1 VVSPVSGAAG
11 AASSGKPGC
20 GVQSHHG
27 PSGCG
32 RDLPGPALTGSS
44 SQVAQLSLVQVE
56 AVLFIEFIGLVD
68 GVAELVCLELS
79 VLDLVVEL

>member
-1 VVSPVSGAAG
+1 MVSPVSGAAG
-11 AASSGKPGC
+11 AASSGKPGR
-20 GVQSHHG
+20 GAQSHHG

-32 RDLPGPALTGSS
+32 RDLSDPALTGSS

-56 AVLFIEFIGLVD
+56 AVLIIEFIGLVD